1 MELAGRWRMAGE
13 VGRQSVGDVS
23 KGGGMIHGIG
33 WSIQNGQRGQLKG
46 SGSVELKVDGEGSRE
61 LGDSMVG
68 ELIWGNSHWG
78 RVDGFRDGQWDEVR
92 V

>member
-1 MELAGRWRMAGE
+1 MAGE

-46 SGSVELKVDGEGSRE
+46 SGSVELKVRILFCLKAMSTRKIQESAIVLFVFCRKHCKKTD
-61 LGDSMVG
+61 
-68 ELIWGNSHWG
+68 I
-78 RVDGFRDGQWDEVR
+78 
-92 V
+92 